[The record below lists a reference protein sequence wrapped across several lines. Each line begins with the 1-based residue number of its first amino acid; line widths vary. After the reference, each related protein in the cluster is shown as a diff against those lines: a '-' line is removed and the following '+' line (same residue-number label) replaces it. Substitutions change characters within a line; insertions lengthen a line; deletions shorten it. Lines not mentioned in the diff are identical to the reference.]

1 MRILI
6 AAIFAF
12 WAVLI
17 LPALPSAAENE
28 PDYASAALYEA
39 IDPSQI
45 ILPDEAAG
53 FFRENGISQED
64 PQSVSNLSPEK
75 TLSGIWD
82 TVKQEAAA
90 PLTVCSALLS
100 LVMLSAVLQGTGDA
114 VSDGNMR
121 RITEMVFTLVSIG
134 CAAKPLCQCLT
145 RAADALQDGCVFMA
159 GYVPVFSALLAAGGA
174 VGSATTYQ
182 IFVFFLTELETQLT
196 GSLLFPLL
204 RMATA
209 IGIADAVNPTLKLG
223 SLVSGVRTFLKWALG
238 FMMSVFSALLSVRSF
253 VAASAD
259 SLASRT
265 LKLVTSGFIPIVG
278 GAVSESL
285 GTVQG
290 SLVLLRNGTG
300 AVGILALLWMTLP
313 PITSLLLYRIVFSI
327 AGTAAAMTGAETLEK
342 LFHNAHA
349 VLSAAF
355 AMLVCFSVM
364 LVFSTAIMVILI
376 RGE

>member
-6 AAIFAF
+6 TVFFALF
-12 WAVLI
+12 AVFFM
-17 LPALPSAAENE
+17 PALPCAAENE
-28 PDYASAALYEA
+28 PDPASAALYET

-45 ILPDEAAG
+45 TLPDEAAG

-64 PQSVSNLSPEK
+64 PQSLNNLSPEK
-75 TLSGIWD
+75 VLSGIWD

-90 PLTVCSALLS
+90 PLIVCSVLLS
-100 LVMLSAVLQGTGDA
+100 LVMLAAVLQGTGDA
-114 VSDGNMR
+114 VSDGSMR
-121 RITEMVFTLVSIG
+121 RMTEMVFTLFCIG
-134 CAAKPLCQCLT
+134 SAARPLCQCLT
-145 RAADALQDGCVFMA
+145 RTADALQDGCAFMA

-182 IFVFFLTELETQLT
+182 VFVFFLTGLETQLT
-196 GSLLFPLL
+196 GNLIFPLL

-209 IGIADAVNPTLKLG
+209 FGIADAVNPTLKLG
-223 SLVSGVRTFLKWALG
+223 SLVSGIRTFLKWALG

-253 VAASAD
+253 VAASGD

-313 PITSLLLYRIVFSI
+313 PILSLLLYRMVFSA

-342 LFHNAHA
+342 LFRNAYA

-355 AMLVCFSVM
+355 AMLVCFSLM